1 MNEIKRKIASIG
13 EFAVK
18 KSAKEIPK
26 EEDVFGENYIFD
38 ANYNQLE
45 KDTELTEKDTESTEK
60 DTESTEKDTE
70 STEKD
75 TDHSYVS
82 KSHSKNVPLGEIKEK
97 LSILISRIASRGML
111 EEEKI
116 KFTEEFT
123 FWNDSLFDFLDISNN
138 LKKVMGNSS
147 VSVTPKQS
155 LLIYGVGVIAII
167 LLLRPD
173 IIQNLKGK
181 KNLSEIKQQSNQ
193 INRKPQSLNT
203 TKINF
208 PTE

>member
-38 ANYNQLE
+38 ANYNQL
-45 KDTELTEKDTESTEK
+45 EKDTESTEK